1 MSGFQLKLLAAAAM
15 LCDHIGYLFFPE
27 FPIFRLIGRIAF
39 PIFCF
44 LISEGCAFTSHIG
57 QYLRRLF
64 CFALLSE
71 IPYDLV
77 VSGEA
82 VNWRS
87 QNTMFTL
94 LLGAFCCWMIKY
106 YFRARPVRTV
116 LAVGALAFAAGP
128 LRFDYGS
135 FGVLLVIAF
144 YLFRSSRR
152 NAFLCFAG
160 LNLAFSS
167 IRLLVPASPWKVH
180 LLEPFALAACLPLTV
195 YNGERGRFTW
205 KWFFYLF
212 YPLHLLSLY
221 GLSLLI

>member
-1 MSGFQLKLLAAAAM
+1 MSGFQLKLLAVATM
-15 LCDHIGYLFFPE
+15 LCDHLGYLFFPE
-27 FPIFRLIGRIAF
+27 FPIFRLIGRVSF

-44 LISEGCAFTSHIG
+44 FISEGCAHSAHMG
-57 QYLRRLF
+57 RYLRRLF

-71 IPYDLV
+71 VPYNLV
-77 VSGEA
+77 VFGTP

-94 LLGAFCCWMIKY
+94 FLGAFCVWLVKY
-106 YFRARPVRTV
+106 HFRAHPGFTV

-128 LRFDYGS
+128 LRLDYGS

-144 YLFRSSRR
+144 YLFRGSRK

-167 IRLLVPASPWKVH
+167 LRLLTSASPWRVH
-180 LLEPFALAACLPLTV
+180 PLEPFALAACLPLAA
-195 YNGERGRFTW
+195 YNGERGRFSW

-221 GLSLLI
+221 GISLLI